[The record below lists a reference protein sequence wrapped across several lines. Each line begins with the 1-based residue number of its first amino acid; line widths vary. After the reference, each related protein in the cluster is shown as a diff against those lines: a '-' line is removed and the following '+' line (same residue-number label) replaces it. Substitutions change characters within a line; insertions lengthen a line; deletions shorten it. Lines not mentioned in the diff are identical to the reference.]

1 MNNKISEERNF
12 NPASFAHLFT
22 KVRTIGF
29 SAKMIDDKDFIL
41 YREELIKEVNL
52 YNKDLA
58 LDFAKILSSQN
69 INYYKKEI
77 YDLIYTCF
85 SHFVEIY
92 NNLHQYKDAT
102 IKTNIRIARTYLE
115 DIKKKLNEN
124 SFATSL
130 ENIINFLELFLEKF
144 KDQLVNISI

>member
-12 NPASFAHLFT
+12 NPVSFAHLFT

-52 YNKDLA
+52 YSKDLA

-69 INYYKKEI
+69 INYYKKK
-77 YDLIYTCF
+77 YT
-85 SHFVEIY
+85 I
-92 NNLHQYKDAT
+92 
-102 IKTNIRIARTYLE
+102 
-115 DIKKKLNEN
+115 
-124 SFATSL
+124 
-130 ENIINFLELFLEKF
+130 
-144 KDQLVNISI
+144 